1 MELTVPSEVRRA
13 EREAARESAA
23 LVVTPHPLSLHDQR
37 IYSRHAA
44 ALQPGETLASF
55 LARHGVEPGR
65 QWVVTIGGVWVHEV
79 HWSRVKPRPGHLVEC
94 RRVPERQVLQLAAIV
109 ALSYFTFGAGSVF
122 GINAAAALGSTG
134 LALAQGALYMAGS
147 AVINKLLG
155 PKATSAAE
163 QTSNPTYSLT
173 AGGQNQA
180 RLWQPMTLVLGEPH
194 LVPDLGAQS
203 YTYFANGEQYLWQ
216 IFNVGINCAD
226 VSDLRI
232 GQTALGSYQGVNVL
246 RSGMASE
253 NSDFPALGTSVDT
266 VAGGLLTAPSGFGDW
281 VVRTSSA
288 GTVRLAV
295 DLVASLFLTNSDG
308 VYTEHV
314 LDVGIE
320 YRPIGAGDWLPFVDA
335 VAGQT
340 AVRKTLFGDHEWQ
353 STTVVIQPAVEAVP
367 AGVKRLVNASQKPLR
382 VTIERT
388 VAPDQY
394 EVRVQ
399 KRHADYTGTQGS
411 NQVEFVALKSYQVDT
426 ADYAGQSRVAVQIQ
440 ASGQLNGSLTEF
452 NLRALAAP
460 MPYFDGNAWV
470 TATSRETGLCNPGAI
485 LLMLARGIFHPV
497 TGRRLAGLGYSDDR
511 IDIEGLKAFMVHCRL
526 NGLEFDHAVQDT
538 TSVGDLMEAVA
549 AAGMGQIDWPD
560 GKLGVVFYAEDD
572 PVTGVINMGSIK
584 ARSFVVDYQTLP
596 TADELELQYRDRE
609 RDNGWTSVR
618 ATVPGVTSPRSTAR
632 TQMVGVTGQEHAA
645 RMLRFLMAQNIYQRK
660 TVTLEMDL
668 EAMTYR
674 RGQVVALSH
683 DLTQWGYGGRLMACA
698 EVGGVVRLTLD
709 DTAPGA
715 IPPGFSGRY
724 IGLRLAGERQMRVFR
739 VRPFAGAGR
748 VIELEDAWPADATL
762 PGSAAGNPAH
772 DCLWVYDF
780 KPVPGQLMRVASIEP
795 SMDGARLTLVPELAE
810 FWDYVDNG
818 TYTPPPNNS
827 RLSLSPVIASAVVTE
842 ELARQGNTFFTEL
855 SVDYDVTGNFRSAE
869 LWGSTAGF
877 DRMQRL
883 GSSRSQRISWRGGL
897 AETWSL
903 ELRVYSDTRTAEP
916 LRLLYAVRGLSA
928 PPPNVQAVTVSGPVV
943 TWPAVNVPDLAGY
956 VVRFNYGQD
965 AWWDYAAPLH
975 TGLVTETPYRL
986 ERTPTGEC
994 TVMVKAVDT
1003 SGNESEA
1010 AASAVYVFAEPLV
1023 ANVLLSYDQHPTFTG
1038 TVTDGA
1044 LVAGSLLADATD
1056 NFWAPDAAPFWSPS
1070 AEDFWGTSLY
1080 AAMVYEFS
1088 VSATEAGTLVLQ
1100 LGVTGSYRVEYQT
1113 GGAEPIWSP
1122 GADGFWAPADDVF
1135 WGVATAWQLWPGSL
1149 VVDGTLEVRFRITTA
1164 PGAVRG
1170 AINTVT
1176 AVLDVPDVAERLA
1189 AVAISSAGTR
1199 LPITQSYHA
1208 IKTVHLTV
1216 HSGATGT
1223 SARIVDKDATLG
1235 PLVQVINP
1243 AGTAVAG
1250 TVDADIQGY

>member
-13 EREAARESAA
+13 ELEAARESAA

-65 QWVVTIGGVWVHEV
+65 QWVVTIGGVWVHEM

-109 ALSYFTFGAGSVF
+109 ALSYFTFGAG
-122 GINAAAALGSTG
+122 GIGGGSFLGMTGAVGKIAAGIA
-134 LALAQGALYMAGS
+134 YMAGS

-155 PKATSAAE
+155 PKATSAPE

-246 RSGMASE
+246 RSGMASN

-266 VAGGLLTAPSGFGDW
+266 VAGGLLDAPSHPGTSW
-281 VVRTSSA
+281 VTRSSSA

-295 DLVASLFLTNSDG
+295 DLVAVLFNSNRSEG
-308 VYTEHV
+308 VMAERYCDLV
-314 LDVGIE
+314 LE
-320 YRPIGAGDWLPFVDA
+320 YRPVGGSGWFPFTDA
-335 VAGQT
+335 T
-340 AVRKTLFGDHEWQ
+340 SE
-353 STTVVIQPAVEAVP
+353 VP
-367 AGVKRLVNASQKPLR
+367 AGWLRLRNATQKPLR
-382 VTIERT
+382 VTVEKQ
-388 VAPDQY
+388 VHADQY
-394 EVRVQ
+394 EVRLL
-399 KRHADYTGTQGS
+399 KHSGNTNPADSYES
-411 NQVEFVALKSYQVDT
+411 NQVEWVALKSYQVDT
-426 ADYAGQSRVAVQIQ
+426 ADYAGQSRLAVQIQ

-460 MPYFDGNAWV
+460 MPCWDGNAWV
-470 TATSRETGLCNPGAI
+470 AATSRETGLCNPGAI

-511 IDIEGLKAFMVHCRL
+511 IDIDGLKAFMVHCRAH
-526 NGLEFDHAVQDT
+526 GLEFDHVVQDA

-609 RDNGWTSVR
+609 RDSGWTSVR

-632 TQMVGVTGQEHAA
+632 TQMVGVTGQAHAA

-715 IPPGFSGRY
+715 IPPGFLGRY

-780 KPVPGQLMRVASIEP
+780 KPVPGQLMRVTSIEP

-827 RLSLSPVIASAVVTE
+827 RLASSPVIASAVVTE

-855 SVDYDVTGNFRSAE
+855 SVDYDVIGNFRRAE
-869 LWGSTAGF
+869 LWGSTSGF
-877 DRMQRL
+877 DRMTRL
-883 GSSRSQRISWRGGL
+883 GTSSSQRISWRGGL
-897 AETWSL
+897 AEAWSL
-903 ELRVYSDTRTAEP
+903 ELRAYSETRAAEP
-916 LRLLYAVRGLSA
+916 VRLLYAVRGLSA
-928 PPPNVQAVTVSGPVV
+928 PPPNVQAVTVSGQVV

-965 AWWDYAAPLH
+965 SWWEYAAPLH

-986 ERTPTGEC
+986 ERTPVGEC

-1010 AASAVYVFAEPLV
+1010 AASAVYVFAEPAV

-1038 TVTDGA
+1038 TITDGA
-1044 LVAGSLLADATD
+1044 LVAGSLLANATD
-1056 NFWAPDAAPFWSPS
+1056 NFWAPDDAPFWAPS
-1070 AEDFWGTSLY
+1070 EEGFWGTSLY
-1080 AAMVYEFS
+1080 AAMVYEFA
-1088 VSATEAGTLVLQ
+1088 VSPTEAGTLVLQ

-1122 GADGFWAPADDVF
+1122 GADDFWAPADDAF
-1135 WGVATAWQLWPGSL
+1135 WGVASAWQLWPGSL
-1149 VVDGTLEVRFRITTA
+1149 VVDGALGVRFRITTA

-1170 AINTVT
+1170 VINTLT

-1223 SARIVDKDATLG
+1223 SARIVDKDATIG
-1235 PLVQVINP
+1235 PLVQVINA